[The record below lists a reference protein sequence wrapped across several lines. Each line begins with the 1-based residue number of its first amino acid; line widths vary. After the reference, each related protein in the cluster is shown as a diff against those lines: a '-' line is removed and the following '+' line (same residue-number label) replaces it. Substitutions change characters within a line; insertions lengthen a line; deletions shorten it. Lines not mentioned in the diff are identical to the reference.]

1 MPELPEVETTVRGLN
16 KKVLGRTFLNVWTD
30 FGNIIKKPK
39 SFEQFK
45 KEIKGKKIKKVWRKG
60 KNIIFELSENSS
72 LLIHQK
78 LTGHL
83 LYGTWNMEDGTWE
96 PETPGPLKEKI
107 NRYIHLMFYLD
118 GGKMLALSDLRKF
131 AKIELARTEEIQEE
145 LKALGPDPLRIDFKE
160 FKKRFTAKKG
170 KIKQVLMNQEVISGV
185 GNVYSD
191 EALFEAKVH
200 PFKEISKLKENDL
213 KRIFQA
219 LKKVLKKA
227 IKAGGESFSDFRDL
241 EGKKGGFD
249 PFIKVYRREGENCL
263 RCGTVIKRLKLA
275 GRSAHFCP
283 KCQTLC

>member
-185 GNVYSD
+185 GNIYSD
-191 EALFEAKVH
+191 EALFEAKIH

-227 IKAGGESFSDFRDL
+227 IEARGESFSDFRDL